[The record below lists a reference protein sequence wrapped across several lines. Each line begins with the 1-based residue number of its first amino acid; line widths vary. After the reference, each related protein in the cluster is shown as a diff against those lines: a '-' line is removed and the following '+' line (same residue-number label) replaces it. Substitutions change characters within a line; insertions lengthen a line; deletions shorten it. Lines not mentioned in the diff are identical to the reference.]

1 MAQHVVTAAGP
12 PTGAPPSIGA
22 HYIDSVTGDI
32 YLGNG
37 ISSVDDWQLGGGQG
51 ITTGYELWTL
61 FLSQG
66 NIIEWFGMSRDSGV
80 SWASDQDQLRDG
92 WKVLSGGELD
102 LPTFVRGAPRNIGQ
116 AVCIFGYSF
125 KA

>member
-12 PTGAPPSIGA
+12 PTAPPPSIGA

-37 ISSVDDWQLGGGQG
+37 TVSIDDWQLGGGAA

-61 FLSQG
+61 YIG
-66 NIIEWFGMSRDSGV
+66 GANILEWWGISRDSGV
-80 SWASDQDQLRDG
+80 SWASDEDLLRDG
-92 WKVLSGGELD
+92 WKVLAGGEIEF
-102 LPTFVRGAPRNIGQ
+102 PSFVRGAPRNIGQ
-116 AVCIFGYSF
+116 AVCILGSQF